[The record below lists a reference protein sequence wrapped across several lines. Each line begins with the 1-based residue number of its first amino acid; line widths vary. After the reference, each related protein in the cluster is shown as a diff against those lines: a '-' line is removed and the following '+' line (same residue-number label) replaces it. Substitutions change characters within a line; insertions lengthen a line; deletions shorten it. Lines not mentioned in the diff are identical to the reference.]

1 MKKNTN
7 PWEEISL
14 LDYERHMSLDS
25 VKQLQ
30 TLNQI
35 MKRQFS
41 TYHWISVI
49 RLPDFVT
56 KKDFAWAVQTAS
68 VKKKMDCSSAEFLEL
83 TEGCHPRRQK
93 NDKVNSQLT
102 LQLLWSNM
110 YQNDISN

>member
-83 TEGCHPRRQK
+83 TEGFHPRREKMTKQIR
-93 NDKVNSQLT
+93 S
-102 LQLLWSNM
+102 
-110 YQNDISN
+110 